1 MAKKRKEIAGVLIYY
16 FATGEHGRPQ
26 FIGHNSMDDKGL
38 VKGYE
43 EIYDIEMGDEI
54 QLLHANF
61 STEWLLVKD
70 NSYNFLEYLSAL
82 WRDPVGD
89 LKVNLKPHNKH
100 TSWGDVIAKD
110 KKQEAKKKIRS

>member
-1 MAKKRKEIAGVLIYY
+1 MAKKRKEFAGVLIYY
-16 FATGEHGRPQ
+16 FATGEHARPQ

-54 QLLHANF
+54 QLLHSNF
-61 STEWLLVKD
+61 STEWILVKD
-70 NSYNFLEYLSAL
+70 NSYDFFTYLSAM
-82 WRDPVGD
+82 WRDSTD
-89 LKVNLKPHNKH
+89 LKVNIRPHKKH

-110 KKQEAKKKIRS
+110 KKKIRS